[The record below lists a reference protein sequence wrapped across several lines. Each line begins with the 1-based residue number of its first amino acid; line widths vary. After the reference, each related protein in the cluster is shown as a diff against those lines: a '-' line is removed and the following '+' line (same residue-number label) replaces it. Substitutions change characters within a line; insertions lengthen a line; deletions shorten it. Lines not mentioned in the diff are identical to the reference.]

1 MSFIIRRIIST
12 GIVIIGILISV
23 FLLPRL
29 TPGDPCL
36 RQLGDH
42 ATDAQIAA
50 CHTRHNLNQPIHMQ
64 FINYVN
70 QLWHGNL
77 GISIHTEH
85 PIGQELVRRS
95 AATIELA
102 LAALVLALVLGIVPG
117 VIAALHHNHTIDW
130 VIRSITLIGTGLPT
144 FLIGLLLKEI
154 FSRHLAW
161 FPRVGRLDDIV
172 PPPTRLGMY
181 TLDSLLAG
189 DIETCLVSLTYLVLP
204 ACTLSLATAAT
215 LTRIVRV
222 AMLEVLAQRYILAA
236 RARGLR
242 DMIVL
247 YRHAFTNAL
256 IPTLTIA
263 GLATGNVLSGAV
275 ITEYIFSWPG
285 LGRYAAEAAMQ
296 HDYPVVLAV
305 ALLASCVYPISH
317 LGIELIQQRIDPRFV
332 LNK

>member
-1 MSFIIRRIIST
+1 MSFVIRRIIGTS
-12 GIVIIGILISV
+12 IVIIGILISV

-29 TPGDPCL
+29 APGDPCL
-36 RQLGDH
+36 RRLGDH

-50 CHTRHNLNQPIHMQ
+50 CHTRHNLNQPIHRQ
-64 FINYVN
+64 FTHYVT
-70 QLWHGNL
+70 QLWHGNP
-77 GISIHTEH
+77 GISIRTER
-85 PIGQELVRRS
+85 PIGNDLARRGT
-95 AATIELA
+95 ATIELA

-117 VIAALHHNHTIDW
+117 IIAALNHNRAIDW
-130 VIRSITLIGTGLPT
+130 CIRGITLIGAGLPT
-144 FLIGLLLKEI
+144 FLIGLVLKEI

-161 FPRVGRLDDIV
+161 FPRVGRLDDVV

-189 DIETCLVSLTYLVLP
+189 DLEMCKVSLTYLALP

-236 RARGLR
+236 RARGIR
-242 DMIVL
+242 DVIVL

-256 IPTLTIA
+256 VPTLTIA
-263 GLATGNVLSGAV
+263 GLATGNMLSGAV

-285 LGRYAAEAAMQ
+285 LGRYAAEAALQ
-296 HDYPVVLAV
+296 RDYPVVLAV
-305 ALLASCVYPISH
+305 ALLASCIYPLSH
-317 LGIELIQQRIDPRFV
+317 LGIELLQQRIDPRFA
-332 LNK
+332 LNR